1 MEAQRKTVIDDVARK
16 VAVQFDIDAVEKVEE
31 ILEDHGLVKCMAHED
46 EDEILNIEE
55 AMKYYAVLDKA
66 A

>member
-1 MEAQRKTVIDDVARK
+1 MACK
-16 VAVQFDIDAVEKVEE
+16 VAVQFDIDAVEKIEE
-31 ILEDHGLVKCMAHED
+31 MLEDHGLVKCMAH